1 MHEPFSRRAERPKRD
16 AIVMPNDR
24 DTPRVTLTGSDA
36 IAPAGGETCLVSIYG
51 PNLGRRWSL
60 DRDEIVI
67 GREGGSDVMVP
78 IDTVSRRHCRLQQ
91 RGGTIFLSDLGS
103 TNGTALNDEA
113 LAPNQEFALR
123 SGDRIRVG
131 SAIFKYLRG
140 GDVESLYHE
149 EIYRTMIAD
158 GLTGANNRRFFT
170 EFLEREMARCQRHG
184 RPLSLLLFDIDHF
197 KRVNDDFGHLS
208 GDEVLREVA
217 DRVREQVRREDC
229 FARYGGEEFAVVL
242 TETDLEAAREFA
254 ERLRERIDAHEFK
267 VGSESIA
274 ITISV
279 GVAAMGGDRREPA
292 DFIAAVDAHLYEAKA
307 AGRNRVAG

>member
-1 MHEPFSRRAERPKRD
+1 MIA
-16 AIVMPNDR
+16 NDR
-24 DTPRVTLTGSDA
+24 DTPKVTLADSDA
-36 IAPAGGETCLVSIYG
+36 MAPSGGETCLVSIYG

-60 DRDEIVI
+60 DRDEIVV
-67 GREGGSDVMVP
+67 GREGNCDVMVP
-78 IDTVSRRHCRLQQ
+78 IETVSRQHCRLRL
-91 RGGTIFLSDLGS
+91 RGGAVFLIDLAS

-140 GDVESLYHE
+140 DDVESLYHE

-158 GLTGANNRRFFT
+158 GLTGANNRRYFT

-184 RPLSLLLFDIDHF
+184 RPLALLLFDIDHF
-197 KRVNDDFGHLS
+197 KRVNDNFGHLS
-208 GDEVLREVA
+208 GDHVLREIA
-217 DRVREQVRREDC
+217 ELVREQVRREDC

-242 TETDLEAAREFA
+242 AETSLEAAREFA
-254 ERLRERIDAHEFK
+254 ERLRERVEAHAFQ
-267 VGSESIA
+267 VGSELIA
-274 ITISV
+274 VTISI
-279 GVAAMGGDRREPA
+279 GVAVMGKEQREPA
-292 DFIAAVDAHLYEAKA
+292 AFLAAVDAHLYEAKA